1 MPCPYF
7 EPLKPVPNAEVRLP
21 LLSEFDGRC
30 HAGAD
35 AAAVPEALRFR
46 CNLGYSRGLCH
57 RFPDGERRSCLRYH
71 VSGRTASTLHVLCI
85 EEQNYAPS
93 RWYQVEYP
101 IAADRLEPEIEDVS
115 VRAQVLTFCR
125 TYLERFG

>member
-1 MPCPYF
+1 
-7 EPLKPVPNAEVRLP
+7 
-21 LLSEFDGRC
+21 
-30 HAGAD
+30 
-35 AAAVPEALRFR
+35 AAVPEALRFR

-71 VSGRTASTLHVLCI
+71 VNGRTASTLHVLCI

-93 RWYQVEYP
+93 RWYQVQYP
-101 IAADRLEPEIEDVS
+101 IAGDRLEPEIEDVC